1 MPTQQKVIP
10 FLWFQDNAEEALRF
24 YLSVF
29 DGSKLVSEQRWGEGG
44 MGPKGSLMTATFS
57 LGGQQIAVLNGN
69 PDVRFHDSMS
79 LAVSCDSQAEVD
91 RLWSKLTADGGEPG
105 HCGWLKDK
113 FGVSWQI
120 VPAGLAEMLGSK
132 DAAKAKRV
140 LAAMMPMGKLDL
152 AKLQKA
158 HDGK

>member
-1 MPTQQKVIP
+1 MATQQKVIP

-29 DGSKLVSEQRWGEGG
+29 EGSKLVSEQRWGEGG

-79 LAVSCDSQAEVD
+79 LAVSCESQAEVD

-120 VPAGLAEMLGSK
+120 IPAALPRLLSDPDRARAGRVMQAMLQMGKIDIAGLE
-132 DAAKAKRV
+132 AAAQ
-140 LAAMMPMGKLDL
+140 G
-152 AKLQKA
+152 
-158 HDGK
+158 

>member
-1 MPTQQKVIP
+1 
-10 FLWFQDNAEEALRF
+10 
-24 YLSVF
+24 
-29 DGSKLVSEQRWGEGG
+29 
-44 MGPKGSLMTATFS
+44 MTATFS

-69 PDVRFHDSMS
+69 SEVRFHDSMS
-79 LAVSCDSQAEVD
+79 LAVNCDSQAEVD
-91 RLWSKLTADGGEPG
+91 RLWNRLTADGGEPG

-120 VPAGLAEMLGSK
+120 VPTGLAEMLGSK